1 MNEIVIKIPRN
12 RRNISI
18 IRTKEEI
25 DNELA
30 RRKKNSASSKNI
42 NNASPSNPLAEQ
54 APKPQFTQ
62 VFTFTNTET
71 PTQIEFIA
79 PQSSQIDWDS
89 IEEEID
95 DAYDRGFRDGQDTT
109 RTVANREIARM
120 QETNR
125 MIDVLVE
132 SFKREYQQEIQNLKH
147 SLIDLSL
154 IIAEQIIKHE
164 VSKDDEFI
172 KKQVQNVINE
182 LDNEIIYKIIINPK
196 DEEILKESQSELVGD
211 KSKIE
216 NVKIFT
222 NEEVDQGFCIIETNI
237 GEFDAR
243 LKSQLENLRKAM
255 ISEIKNVNIIDEIN
269 ERNEEQQAE

>member
-1 MNEIVIKIPRN
+1 
-12 RRNISI
+12 
-18 IRTKEEI
+18 
-25 DNELA
+25 
-30 RRKKNSASSKNI
+30 
-42 NNASPSNPLAEQ
+42 
-54 APKPQFTQ
+54 
-62 VFTFTNTET
+62 
-71 PTQIEFIA
+71 
-79 PQSSQIDWDS
+79 
-89 IEEEID
+89 
-95 DAYDRGFRDGQDTT
+95 
-109 RTVANREIARM
+109 
-120 QETNR
+120 
-125 MIDVLVE
+125 
-132 SFKREYQQEIQNLKH
+132 IQNLKH

-196 DEEILKESQSELVGD
+196 DEQILKESQSELVGD

-269 ERNEEQQAE
+269 ERNEEHQAE